1 MTLFARNAPCWKPM
15 RLPQRASCGV
25 GLGSGGSTMADL
37 VARSG
42 VGHFLCIGPR
52 QCGLTNLASA
62 SRTALCGSPP
72 RSSIRSGRRDGD
84 TAEVLDLAEEVV
96 DAIPSDKNCQRA

>member
-1 MTLFARNAPCWKPM
+1 MTLFARNAPCWKPI

-37 VARSG
+37 LARSG

-62 SRTALCGSPP
+62 SRTAYVDRPHAARFGLVVG
-72 RSSIRSGRRDGD
+72 
-84 TAEVLDLAEEVV
+84 TAIQRKCLILRKVV